1 MFFEVVDRLDRIDEG
16 VVRGGGVQ
24 VIHVRVRAL
33 FTCGC
38 VRGLGSDGG
47 CVGVIVDGVVVAW

>member
-24 VIHVRVRAL
+24 VIHVRVR
-33 FTCGC
+33 